1 MNISR
6 QIIALPIAVSVL
18 ACALMA
24 AGLVYLGAVSDRIT
38 RGRELE
44 IAETGLRSAIARTE
58 AEALAR
64 AELIAGL
71 PAVQEAVARRDD
83 AALEA
88 MMAPGWEVLRDQTGV
103 EQLQF
108 HIPPATSLLRVHA
121 LDKRGDDLSA
131 FRKTVVDANASGT
144 SLAALERGRA
154 GLGARGV
161 AVVRHQGAPV
171 GTVEVGLSLG
181 KEFLASLAAATGNDY
196 EYYALPEEGIAR
208 FDPAKS
214 ADLRVAASFQG
225 AALLGPDEIAAL
237 RAGGTY
243 DASVTLE
250 EARHMLRAIAVTDYE
265 GKVAGIFTVA
275 APTAIYDGLV
285 TEGKL
290 VTALVTLLAVGLALA
305 LALRFGRGI
314 VAQIAALSRTTVA
327 LATGQTD
334 VEIRGTERGDELGEM
349 ARALRVFA
357 DNLVETAR
365 IEAALRAEEAQ
376 LQASE
381 EARRAEEARAE
392 AARQEA
398 ARAEEER
405 RARAEAEEMEAARA
419 REEEAQARLAEQS
432 AVVSALA
439 RGLEALA
446 RGDLSASLTEPL
458 PGDYEKLRLDYNDTL
473 NQLAFALG
481 EIGHGAKRIDGEA
494 ALIARSSDDL
504 SRTTETNAATLEETA
519 AALNEL
525 TASVQSAADGAREA
539 TEIAGAARRNAELGV
554 EGVEQAL
561 SAMSEI
567 EASARAISRITSVI
581 EEIAFQTNL
590 LALNAGV
597 EAARAGEAGRGFAVV
612 ASEVRA
618 LAQRS
623 SEAAKEISTLIAAS
637 DEQVH
642 SGVKLVGKT
651 GQALSEI
658 MGSVTEISS
667 RVIQIAASAGEQAS
681 GIVEINAA
689 VNQLD
694 RTTQQTSAM
703 FDAIHAS
710 GRSLASESTALN
722 DAVNIFVLPSSAPDQ
737 TAIAAE

>member
-1 MNISR
+1 MKISR

-24 AGLVYLGAVSDRIT
+24 AGLVYLGVVSDQIT

-44 IAETGLRSAIARTE
+44 IAETGLRSAIARSQ

-88 MMAPGWEVLRDQTGV
+88 MMAPGWGVLRDQTGV

-131 FRKTVVDANASGT
+131 FRKTVVDANARGT

-154 GLGARGV
+154 GMGARGV
-161 AVVRHQGAPV
+161 AVVRFEGKPV

-196 EYYALPEEGIAR
+196 EYYAFPEEAIAS
-208 FDPAKS
+208 FDAAT
-214 ADLRVAASFQG
+214 ADLRVAASFSG
-225 AALLGPDEIAAL
+225 AAMLGPEEIATL
-237 RAGGTY
+237 RAGGSY
-243 DASVTLE
+243 DASVTVDAE
-250 EARHMLRAIAVTDYE
+250 RHMMRAIAVTDYE

-275 APTAIYDGLV
+275 APTAIYDSLV
-285 TEGKL
+285 TEGKI
-290 VTALVTLLAVGLALA
+290 VTALVTLLAVGVALA
-305 LALRFGRGI
+305 LALSFGRSI

-334 VEIRGTERGDELGEM
+334 VEIRGTERADELGEM

-392 AARQEA
+392 ASRQDA
-398 ARAEEER
+398 ARAEQER

-419 REEEAQARLAEQS
+419 REEEAQARLAEQA
-432 AVVSALA
+432 AVVNALA

-458 PGDYEKLRLDYNDTL
+458 PGEYEKLRLDYNDTL

-494 ALIARSSDDL
+494 ALIARSSEDL

-539 TEIAGAARRNAELGV
+539 TEIASAARRNAELGV
-554 EGVEQAL
+554 DVVEQAI

-642 SGVKLVGKT
+642 SGVTLVGKT

-681 GIVEINAA
+681 GIVEINSA

-703 FDAIHAS
+703 FDAIHLS
-710 GRSLASESTALN
+710 GRSLASESAALN
-722 DAVNIFVLPSSAPDQ
+722 DAVNIFVLPPTAPDQ